1 MNSVADKR
9 CYEAPA
15 LTVIGTFEQVTQA
28 TSFGSVLD
36 ISLPAG
42 ASPVGHLTDPTS

>member
-1 MNSVADKR
+1 MDTVADKR

-28 TSFGSVLD
+28 TGGFNHLD
-36 ISLPAG
+36 ADFPAG
-42 ASPVGHLTDPTS
+42 TPPSDLTFS